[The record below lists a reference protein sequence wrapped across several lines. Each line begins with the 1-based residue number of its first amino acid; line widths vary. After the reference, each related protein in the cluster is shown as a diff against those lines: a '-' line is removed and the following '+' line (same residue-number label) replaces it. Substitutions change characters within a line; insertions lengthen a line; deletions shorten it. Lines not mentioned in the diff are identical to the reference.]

1 MSFGLFKRLD
11 RNLEYGAIPRTFS
24 SRETTLKGIYADVRF
39 NHSFYTRRT
48 NKYQEYLQD
57 LEHALRVA
65 DKTASN
71 RLLMQIYNT
80 ILVVLDKQIKFDV
93 IPVDLKSKLHQA
105 ERILNLHSHN
115 DFTPPSNRP

>member
-39 NHSFYTRRT
+39 TQSFHAKRT
-48 NKYQEYLQD
+48 NRYQEYLQE
-57 LEHALRVA
+57 LEHALRVT

-71 RLLMQIYNT
+71 RLLMQIYST
-80 ILVVLDKQIKFDV
+80 ILVALDKQIKYDV
-93 IPVDLKSKLHQA
+93 IPADLKSKLHQA

-115 DFTPPSNRP
+115 DFTPPANRP